1 MKIVHVALGGNVL
14 NIVQFVVSILLF
26 FVLFFGISFLLN
38 MILRSSWLMAFV
50 YPIIVLFIV
59 DDFPVSHYFAEPG
72 QAFPVVFEQVGNLK
86 TVDILVLTSGFIGT
100 IIAGLVIR
108 WLRRN
113 GYQMF

>member
-1 MKIVHVALGGNVL
+1 M
-14 NIVQFVVSILLF
+14 LLF

-59 DDFPVSHYFAEPG
+59 DDFPWTKYFSAPG
-72 QAFPVVFEQVGNLK
+72 DAFPTVVEQLMNLK
-86 TVDILVLTSGFIGT
+86 LVDIVILASGFVGT
-100 IIAGLVIR
+100 IVAGIVIR
-108 WLRRN
+108 KLRKS